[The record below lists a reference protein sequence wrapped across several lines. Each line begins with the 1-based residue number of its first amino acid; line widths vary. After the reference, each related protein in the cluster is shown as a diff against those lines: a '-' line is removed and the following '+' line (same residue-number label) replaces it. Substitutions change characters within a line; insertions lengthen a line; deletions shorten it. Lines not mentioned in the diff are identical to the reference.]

1 MTEIKRTKKQHYIA
15 QGIIKAFFDS
25 NSIYEKNLQN
35 GRVYKTSIN
44 NTMCMNDFYEFSL
57 LEDNFLE
64 NLFATSVDEDS
75 SKLIKN
81 LKKILDKDNCLAAK
95 NEIFKYI
102 RLFLI
107 NYYKS
112 ITSLIHMS
120 KETTKND
127 RSSIVRMMNTIF
139 DMKYIERISE
149 VLLTGYDFSIIK
161 SFNKNFVLTDQ
172 YIATCSLKFMGCFI
186 NISNREIGLKNTL
199 VLVPISSEYYA
210 MFVNGQLPDNFII
223 ESEHINKLTEIQT
236 EIINNVIYNNSYEK
250 CIALN
255 EKEINK
261 LKKKNST
268 LYDSEVITNF
278 KSLDLVMF
286 KVKQEVFFTDDEY
299 EMYKY
304 YESLEWADKKFGD
317 CGANNLCPC
326 GSNKKYKKCCRDKVK
341 RCNRILNMIHYQQDD
356 LLINKKNGIEKS
368 VQLSNYENKELQNKF
383 KFLKNS

>member
-25 NSIYEKNLQN
+25 NSIYEKNLKN

-236 EIINNVIYNNSYEK
+236 EVINNVIYNNSYEK

-268 LYDSEVITNF
+268 LCDSEVMTNF

-326 GSNKKYKKCCRDKVK
+326 GSGKKYKNCCGK
-341 RCNRILNMIHYQQDD
+341 
-356 LLINKKNGIEKS
+356 
-368 VQLSNYENKELQNKF
+368 
-383 KFLKNS
+383 